1 MLFLFNKGKKMET
14 FLNEIISFSVIT
26 IVVLLLAYL
35 TKKKEDQLN
44 NKDKE

>member
-1 MLFLFNKGKKMET
+1 MET
-14 FLNEIISFSVIT
+14 FLNEIISFSVII